1 MSESK
6 RVKHIS
12 ISQKQAI
19 IKFLE
24 KPDKDLFVTGD
35 QFFIKFSS
43 KNNIESFSCK
53 AQKVPSS
60 FIDPCQTAYVNGRYI
75 NVSRRLISDIK
86 ETCNI
91 ENLSG
96 YLITLDFQKAFDS
109 LHHCFL
115 LAVLCKHGFGETLL
129 IG

>member
-1 MSESK
+1 MSETK
-6 RVKHIS
+6 RMKHIS

-24 KPDKDLFVTGD
+24 KPDKDKDLFVTGD

-53 AQKVPSS
+53 AQKVPSY

-75 NVSRRLISDIK
+75 NVSGRLISDIK

-96 YLITLDFQKAFDS
+96 YLITLDFQKALTHYIIVFY
-109 LHHCFL
+109 
-115 LAVLCKHGFGETLL
+115 
-129 IG
+129 